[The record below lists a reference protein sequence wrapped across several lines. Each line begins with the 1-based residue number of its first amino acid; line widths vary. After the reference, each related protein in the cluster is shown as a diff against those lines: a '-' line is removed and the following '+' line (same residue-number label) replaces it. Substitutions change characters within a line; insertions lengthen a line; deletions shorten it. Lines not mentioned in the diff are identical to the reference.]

1 MAVNGKGIPARRFE
15 PGNLIHRIGDI
26 HRPVNGDVVVIVNN
40 DHFIELEMA
49 GKGHRLLADTFHQV
63 AIAAQ
68 HIGIMVAQVAELRV
82 HHPLGQRHAHGC
94 GNALPQ
100 RAGGGFDTQSVVIFR
115 MTGRFRA
122 QFAEV
127 LDVLDGHALGAGQIE
142 QRIKQHGAMTARQ
155 HETVAVEPVGMVRIE
170 IQHVPIEN
178 SGNIRRAQRQ
188 PGMAGFGFCHRIHGQ
203 SADGICHVIM

>member
-1 MAVNGKGIPARRFE
+1 MSGKGY
-15 PGNLIHRIGDI
+15 
-26 HRPVNGDVVVIVNN
+26 
-40 DHFIELEMA
+40 
-49 GKGHRLLADTFHQV
+49 RLLADAFHQV

-68 HIGIMVAQVAELRV
+68 HIGVMVAQVAELRI
-82 HHPLGQRHAHGC
+82 HHPLSQRHAHGC

-100 RAGGGFDTQSVVIFR
+100 RAGGGFHTQGVVIFG

-127 LDVLDGHALGAGQIE
+127 LDVLNGHALGAGQIE

-155 HETVAVEPVGMVRIE
+155 HETVAVEPVGVVRVK
-170 IQHVPIEN
+170 IQHVPIKN
-178 SGNIRRAQRQ
+178 SGNIGCAQGQ
-188 PGMAGFGFCHRIHGQ
+188 TGMAGFRLGHSIHGQ